1 MAAAAQTAPVRAP
14 GVIARRIAG
23 ETILVP
29 SRRRA
34 REMAL
39 FTLNEVGTFLW
50 ERLDGRRGAATL
62 ARDVAET
69 FDVGAEQAERDVR
82 AFLVALAEAGC
93 AEDAAAGAAGEEG
106 P

>member
-1 MAAAAQTAPVRAP
+1 MSGPSRAD

-39 FTLNEVGTFLW
+39 FTLNEVGTFVW
-50 ERLDGRRGAATL
+50 EQLDGS
-62 ARDVAET
+62 RDANAIAERVAER
-69 FDVGAEQAERDVR
+69 FDVGVEQARDDLC
-82 AFLVALAEAGC
+82 AFFDALAEAGC
-93 AEDAAAGAAGEEG
+93 ARTCPPVEV